1 MASLSL
7 KNGFCSFFYSLG
19 LKVQK
24 TDFASKF
31 QSHVPALEVMVASRN
46 ETIVWLI
53 RDTPG
58 VATDQ
63 EFLFGDLR
71 VSQEDE
77 LNRISGCTQ
86 LKYCVRVLAIS
97 FPVGMPAFIIM
108 VTDDDDADDD
118 NDDDDDNNDDDD
130 DDDAGR
136 FMTGCPPRMWSNRG
150 RPPHASL
157 FPPILGMIMMMI

>member
-1 MASLSL
+1 MLAL
-7 KNGFCSFFYSLG
+7 K
-19 LKVQK
+19 
-24 TDFASKF
+24 
-31 QSHVPALEVMVASRN
+31 VMVANRN

-97 FPVGMPAFIIM
+97 FPVGMPSVVIITSNIT
-108 VTDDDDADDD
+108 VTITISGFD
-118 NDDDDDNNDDDD
+118 
-130 DDDAGR
+130 
-136 FMTGCPPRMWSNRG
+136 
-150 RPPHASL
+150 
-157 FPPILGMIMMMI
+157 